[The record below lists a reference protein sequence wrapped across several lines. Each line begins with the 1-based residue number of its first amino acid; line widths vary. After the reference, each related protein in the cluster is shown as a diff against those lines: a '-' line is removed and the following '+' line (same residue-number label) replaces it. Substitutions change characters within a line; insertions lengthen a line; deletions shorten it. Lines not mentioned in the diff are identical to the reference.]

1 MTNVL
6 FICSMNEWRSPTAE
20 KVFQKEQG
28 ISVRSAGTVRGA
40 RRTVSVKDIRWSD
53 IILVMEDKHKSRL
66 LAQFRDEVR
75 YKALHVLDIPDE
87 YKYMDPELVEIIRET
102 AAPLILDAKH

>member
-1 MTNVL
+1 MAQSN
-6 FICSMNEWRSPTAE
+6 CR
-20 KVFQKEQG
+20 K
-28 ISVRSAGTVRGA
+28 SVSKGA
-40 RRTVSVKDIRWSD
+40 RHCRAFGWHRTGGEANGSVEDIRWSD

-102 AAPLILDAKH
+102 ATPIILDARP

>member
-1 MTNVL
+1 MTNIL
-6 FICSMNEWRSPTAE
+6 FICSMNQWRSPTAE

-28 ISVRSAGTVRGA
+28 IAVRSAGTVRGA
-40 RRTVSVKDIRWSD
+40 KRTVSVEDIRWSD

-102 AAPLILDAKH
+102 ATPIILDARP